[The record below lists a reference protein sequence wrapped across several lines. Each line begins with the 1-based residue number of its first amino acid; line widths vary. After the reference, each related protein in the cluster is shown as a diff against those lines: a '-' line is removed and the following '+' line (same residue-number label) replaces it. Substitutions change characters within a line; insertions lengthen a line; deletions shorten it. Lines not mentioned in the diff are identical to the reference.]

1 MFFIC
6 HFAFSTLRKDSFGV
20 IFQVIW
26 RLDQV
31 QAVNTIILFIPLW
44 VCIFLIFISLFLLIF
59 SFLFLWGRFIM
70 ECPGVNLLR
79 LTVKLDSIGALFVI
93 VRVGFVV
100 LVWIM
105 FGALLRVFL
114 KDFEIFQ
121 IVPGYMQK
129 ACIFHTGLCI
139 ARTACEVS
147 LELAIIRPYRGWMVR
162 QMLISFSFWQYWHC
176 RLLLFGYFLE
186 GDNYLYTDS
195 AISVGSKM
203 SYVSF

>member
-1 MFFIC
+1 
-6 HFAFSTLRKDSFGV
+6 
-20 IFQVIW
+20 
-26 RLDQV
+26 
-31 QAVNTIILFIPLW
+31 
-44 VCIFLIFISLFLLIF
+44 
-59 SFLFLWGRFIM
+59 M

-121 IVPGYMQK
+121 RVPGYMQQ

-162 QMLISFSFWQYWHC
+162 QMLISFSF
-176 RLLLFGYFLE
+176 
-186 GDNYLYTDS
+186 
-195 AISVGSKM
+195 
-203 SYVSF
+203 